1 MINLVVN
8 ETRKLIFRKS
18 FYVYLALIFVLTLA
32 AGSLQVYFSQQSA
45 EYTVEENGKSVTKTL
60 KKDEPLF
67 TFDDEGKPVT
77 NLEDAMLLSR
87 DRYLIASKKEKLEYP
102 EELKSAKNELA
113 YYEKYYESGVTPIT
127 SNNGGQSAGSFFASL
142 AGMLSIVNMVVVIVA
157 SISVASEFSDGTIK
171 LLLIRPFKRSQILLS
186 KFIVCLLF
194 GAFVT
199 LFTMLSAGI
208 VGLILFPVQSFML
221 PASASLG
228 AVSAIKAAG
237 MLAATNYLLIVFY
250 SAISLMISAVFRSQ
264 ALAVGIGMLT
274 VFASSI
280 INGMLMI
287 AIPKWPILKWSIF
300 NLLNVNTF
308 SQGGVMPGE
317 LSLMQ
322 TSIALLGYSLVI
334 YLATTFI
341 FKKRDIA
348 LT

>member
-1 MINLVVN
+1 MMNLVVN
-8 ETRKLIFRKS
+8 EVRKLIFRKS
-18 FYVYLALIFVLTLA
+18 FYIYLGLIFSMIVA
-32 AGSLQVYFSQQSA
+32 AGSLQVYFSQQAS
-45 EYTVEENGKSVTKTL
+45 EYTVEENGKAVTKTL
-60 KKDEPLF
+60 EKDQPLF
-67 TFDDEGKPVT
+67 TFKDNGEPVT
-77 NLEDAMLLSR
+77 KLEDAMLLSR
-87 DRYLIASKKEKLEYP
+87 DRYLIASKKEKLDNP
-102 EELKSAKNELA
+102 EELKNAKNELA
-113 YYEKYYESGVTPIT
+113 YYEKYYESGITPIT
-127 SNNGGQSAGSFFASL
+127 SNNGGQSAGAFFASL

-194 GAFVT
+194 GAFIT
-199 LFTMLSAGI
+199 LFTMISAGL
-208 VGLILFPVQSFML
+208 VGLLLFPIQSFML

-228 AVSAIKAAG
+228 AVSAFKAAG
-237 MLAATNYLLIVFY
+237 MLAATNYLLIIFY
-250 SAISLMISAVFRSQ
+250 SGVALMISAVFRSQ

-280 INGMLMI
+280 INGMLMM

-334 YLATTFI
+334 YLVTMFI

>member
-18 FYVYLALIFVLTLA
+18 FYVYLGLIFVLTLA

-60 KKDEPLF
+60 EKDEPLF

-87 DRYLIASKKEKLEYP
+87 DRYLMASKKEKLDYP

-113 YYEKYYESGVTPIT
+113 YYEKYYESGATPIT
-127 SNNGGQSAGSFFASL
+127 SNNGGQSAGSFFAGL

-186 KFIVCLLF
+186 KLIVCLLF
-194 GAFVT
+194 GAFIT

-208 VGLILFPVQSFML
+208 VGLILFPIQSFML

-274 VFASSI
+274 VFASTI

-322 TSIALLGYSLVI
+322 TSIALLGYSVVI
-334 YLATTFI
+334 YLVTMFI